1 MDMHECIVDSNTAG
15 PSRIVRVALE
25 LPGLKREAV
34 RLEVRNGQL
43 VVEGDRPPPTHAH
56 RAARRTALRHSP
68 DFLSGPGVPPPSES
82 LLLSAEESCRPAVAE
97 MRYGRFRRVLTLPPG
112 LNVSHLLSSDCSLM
126 LTQRR
131 QP

>member
-1 MDMHECIVDSNTAG
+1 MDMHECVVDSSTAG
-15 PSRIVRVALE
+15 PSRRVSVALE

-34 RLEVRNGQL
+34 RLDVRDGQL
-43 VVEGDRPPPTHAH
+43 VVEGDRLPPAHAH
-56 RAARRTALRHSP
+56 RASMRRSTSRRSP

-112 LNVSHLLSSDCSLM
+112 LNVSHLISSDCSPM
-126 LTQRR
+126 LTRT
-131 QP
+131 